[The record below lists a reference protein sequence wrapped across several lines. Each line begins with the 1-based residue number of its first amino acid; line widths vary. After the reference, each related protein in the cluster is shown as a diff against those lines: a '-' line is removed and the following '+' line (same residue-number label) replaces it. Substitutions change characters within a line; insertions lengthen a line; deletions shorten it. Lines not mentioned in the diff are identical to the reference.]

1 MIYYAIYMCLYFH
14 NPDVQDSCRVV
25 FPNVLFPHDV
35 CEATLSHSGLHDGV
49 RGTTRQHFLCG
60 ETLGIPGKSLVCSSG
75 SEEAKPGQL
84 PPGCKRLPTAPAEFP
99 EDQEPIGT
107 ETGQGQ

>member
-14 NPDVQDSCRVV
+14 NSDVQDRCRVV
-25 FPNVLFPHDV
+25 FPNVLFSRDV
-35 CEATLSHSGLHDGV
+35 CEASLSHSGLHDGV
-49 RGTTRQHFLCG
+49 RGTVRQHFLCG
-60 ETLGIPGKSLVCSSG
+60 ETLGIPGRSLICQSWPPTQ
-75 SEEAKPGQL
+75 PGRL
-84 PPGCKRLPTAPAEFP
+84 PESCKRYTVPAEFP